1 MQISDSCRQDMFI
14 ARSSREK
21 EVTGL
26 HVKDLFSNAFICFFF
41 LILCWL
47 LQLRLY
53 ITLELLLVLDMLSVC
68 NSYWI

>member
-41 LILCWL
+41 FNIVLVTATKTLYHSGIVTGFRYVIS
-47 LQLRLY
+47 LQ
-53 ITLELLLVLDMLSVC
+53 
-68 NSYWI
+68 